1 MLIHDNSGVAM
12 RSKGLKIFSG
22 NSNRPLA
29 EAISSIL
36 EVPLGHARVEKFP
49 DGEIDVKIE
58 EDIRGVDCFFV
69 QSTCPPVND
78 NLVELLLFADAA
90 KRASAER
97 ITLVVP
103 YYGYAR
109 KDRKDEGRVPISA
122 KLVANCIVA
131 AGFDRVLTMDLH
143 AAQIQGFFDIPVD
156 HLYAAPVIHAY
167 FRDVKQR
174 LGIENMTIVAPDVGR
189 SKVARGY
196 AKRLQAGL
204 AIVDKRR
211 VSGEETEVMDMIG
224 KVDDQVC
231 VLIDDM
237 IATGGSIV
245 DAANACMKFGAKEVY
260 TACTHALFCGPAV
273 ERLSKAPITECIVTD
288 TVPVD
293 GKSFDQ
299 LRVLSVAE
307 LLAEAIR
314 RIHFSESV
322 SLLFKG

>member
-1 MLIHDNSGVAM
+1 M
-12 RSKGLKIFSG
+12 RSKGLKIFAG
-22 NSNRPLA
+22 NSNKPLA
-29 EAISSIL
+29 EAICKIL
-36 EVPLGHARVEKFP
+36 EVPLGQARIERFP

-58 EDIRGVDCFFV
+58 EDIRGVDVFFI

-78 NLVELLLFADAA
+78 NIMEMLLFSDAA

-97 ITLVVP
+97 ITAVVP

-122 KLVANCIVA
+122 KTVANCMSASGV
-131 AGFDRVLTMDLH
+131 DRVLTMDLH
-143 AAQIQGFFDIPVD
+143 APQIQGFFDIQVD
-156 HLYAAPVIHAY
+156 HLYAAPVLHAY
-167 FRDVKQR
+167 FRDMKAEKDIQ
-174 LGIENMTIVAPDVGR
+174 NMTIVAPDVGR

-196 AKRLQAGL
+196 AKRLNAGL

-211 VSGEETEVMDMIG
+211 VSGEKTEVLDMIG
-224 KVDDQVC
+224 KVEGQVC
-231 VLIDDM
+231 VIIDDM

-245 DAANACMKFGAKEVY
+245 DAAKACKQFGSEDVY
-260 TACTHALFCGPAV
+260 VACTHALFCGPAI
-273 ERLSKAPITECIVTD
+273 ERLSNAPIKECVVTD

-293 GKSFDQ
+293 GKSFDK
-299 LRVLSVAE
+299 LKLLSVSE
-307 LLAEAIR
+307 LLAEAVR

>member
-1 MLIHDNSGVAM
+1 M

-22 NSNRPLA
+22 NSNRALA
-29 EAISSIL
+29 EAISGIL

-131 AGFDRVLTMDLH
+131 AGYDRVLTMDLH

-156 HLYAAPVIHAY
+156 HLYAAPVINNY
-167 FRDVKQR
+167 FRDLKHR
-174 LGIENMTIVAPDVGR
+174 LEIDNMTIVAPDVGR

-224 KVDDQVC
+224 NVDGQVC

-245 DAANACMKFGAKEVY
+245 DAAKACMKFGAKEVY

-273 ERLSKAPITECIVTD
+273 ERLAQAPITECIVTD

-293 GKSFDQ
+293 GKAFEQ
-299 LRVLSVAE
+299 LKILSVAE

>member
-1 MLIHDNSGVAM
+1 M
-12 RSKGLKIFSG
+12 RTKGLKIFAG
-22 NSNRPLA
+22 NSNRKLA
-29 EAISSIL
+29 EAICAIL
-36 EVPLGHARVEKFP
+36 EIPLGHARIEKFP

-58 EDIRGVDCFFV
+58 EDIRGVDTFFV

-78 NLVELLLFADAA
+78 NLMEALLFADAA
-90 KRASAER
+90 RRASAER
-97 ITLVVP
+97 ITAVVP

-122 KLVANCIVA
+122 KMVANCMVS
-131 AGFDRVLTMDLH
+131 AGCDRVLTMDLH

-156 HLYAAPVIHAY
+156 HLYAAPVINEY
-167 FRDVKQR
+167 FEK
-174 LGIENMTIVAPDVGR
+174 LKESKGIKNMTIVAPDVGR

-196 AKRLQAGL
+196 AKRLNAGL

-224 KVDDQVC
+224 KVDGQVC

-245 DAANACMKFGAKEVY
+245 DAAKACMKFGAKEVY
-260 TACTHALFCGPAV
+260 VACTHALFCGPAV
-273 ERLSKAPITECIVTD
+273 ERLKNAPIKECIVTD
-288 TVPVD
+288 TVPIE
-293 GKSFDQ
+293 GKEFDT
-299 LRVLSVAE
+299 LKVLSVSK
-307 LLAEAIR
+307 LLATAIR
-314 RIHFSESV
+314 NIHFNESV

>member
-1 MLIHDNSGVAM
+1 M
-12 RSKGLKIFSG
+12 RTKGLKIFAG
-22 NSNRPLA
+22 NSNRKLA
-29 EAISSIL
+29 EAICAIL
-36 EVPLGHARVEKFP
+36 EIPLGHARIEKFP

-58 EDIRGVDCFFV
+58 EDIRGVDTFFV

-78 NLVELLLFADAA
+78 NLMEALLFADAA
-90 KRASAER
+90 RRASAER
-97 ITLVVP
+97 ITAVVP

-122 KLVANCIVA
+122 KMVANCMVS
-131 AGFDRVLTMDLH
+131 AGCDRVLTMDLH

-156 HLYAAPVIHAY
+156 HLYAAPVINEY
-167 FRDVKQR
+167 FEKLKADK
-174 LGIENMTIVAPDVGR
+174 GIKNMTIVAPDVGR

-196 AKRLQAGL
+196 AKRLNAGL

-224 KVDDQVC
+224 KVDGQVC

-245 DAANACMKFGAKEVY
+245 DAAKACMKFGAKEVY
-260 TACTHALFCGPAV
+260 VACTHALFCGPAV
-273 ERLSKAPITECIVTD
+273 ERLKNAPIKECIVTD
-288 TVPVD
+288 TVPVE
-293 GKSFDQ
+293 GKEFDT
-299 LRVLSVAE
+299 LKVLSVSK
-307 LLAEAIR
+307 LLATAIR
-314 RIHFSESV
+314 NIHFNESV

>member
-1 MLIHDNSGVAM
+1 M
-12 RSKGLKIFSG
+12 RTKGLKIFAG
-22 NSNRPLA
+22 NSNRKLA
-29 EAISSIL
+29 EAICAIL
-36 EVPLGHARVEKFP
+36 EIPLGHARIEKFP

-58 EDIRGVDCFFV
+58 EDIRGVDTFFV

-78 NLVELLLFADAA
+78 NLMEALLFADAA
-90 KRASAER
+90 RRASAER
-97 ITLVVP
+97 ITAVVP

-122 KLVANCIVA
+122 KMVANCMVS
-131 AGFDRVLTMDLH
+131 AGCDRVLTMDLH

-156 HLYAAPVIHAY
+156 HLYAAPVINEY
-167 FRDVKQR
+167 FEK
-174 LGIENMTIVAPDVGR
+174 LKESKGIKNMTIVAPDVGR

-196 AKRLQAGL
+196 AKRLNAGL

-224 KVDDQVC
+224 KVDGQVC

-245 DAANACMKFGAKEVY
+245 DAAKACMKFGAKEVY
-260 TACTHALFCGPAV
+260 VACTHALFCGPAV
-273 ERLSKAPITECIVTD
+273 ERLKNAPIKECIVTD
-288 TVPVD
+288 TVPVE
-293 GKSFDQ
+293 GKEFDT
-299 LRVLSVAE
+299 LKVLSVSK
-307 LLAEAIR
+307 LLATAIR
-314 RIHFSESV
+314 NIHFNESV

>member
-1 MLIHDNSGVAM
+1 MI
-12 RSKGLKIFSG
+12 RSKGLKLFAG
-22 NSNRPLA
+22 NSNRKLA
-29 EAISSIL
+29 EAICHIL
-36 EVPLGHARVEKFP
+36 EVPLGHGRIEKFP

-58 EDIRGVDCFFV
+58 EDIRGVDTFFI
-69 QSTCPPVND
+69 QSTSPPVND
-78 NLVELLLFADAA
+78 NLMEALLFADAA
-90 KRASAER
+90 RRASAER
-97 ITLVVP
+97 ITAVIP

-122 KLVANCIVA
+122 KMIANCMVS

-156 HLYAAPVIHAY
+156 HLYAAPVINDY
-167 FRDVKQR
+167 FRDLKQR
-174 LGIENMTIVAPDVGR
+174 LDVQNMTIVSPDVGR

-196 AKRLQAGL
+196 AKRLNAGL

-211 VSGEETEVMDMIG
+211 VSGEQTEVMDMIG
-224 KVDDQVC
+224 KVEDQVC

-245 DAANACMKFGAKEVY
+245 DAAKACMKFGAKEVY
-260 TACTHALFCGPAV
+260 VACTHALFCGPAV
-273 ERLSKAPITECIVTD
+273 ERLKNAPIKECIVTD

-293 GKSFDQ
+293 GKEFDQ
-299 LRVLSVAE
+299 LKVLSVAD

>member
-1 MLIHDNSGVAM
+1 M
-12 RSKGLKIFSG
+12 RSKGLKVFAG
-22 NSNRPLA
+22 NSNRKLA
-29 EAISSIL
+29 EAICASL
-36 EVPLGHARVEKFP
+36 ELPMGHARIEKFP

-58 EDIRGVDCFFV
+58 EDIRGVDCFFI

-97 ITLVVP
+97 ITAVVP

-122 KLVANCIVA
+122 KVVANCIMTSGVE
-131 AGFDRVLTMDLH
+131 RVLTMDLH

-156 HLYAAPVIHAY
+156 HLYAAPVIYNY
-167 FRDVKQR
+167 FRDLKAR
-174 LGIENMTIVAPDVGR
+174 MNLENLTVVAPDVGR

-196 AKRLQAGL
+196 AKRLHAGL

-211 VSGEETEVMDMIG
+211 VSGEETEVLDLIG
-224 KVDDQVC
+224 KVEGQAC
-231 VLIDDM
+231 VIIDDM
-237 IATGGSIV
+237 VATGGSIV
-245 DAANACMKFGAKEVY
+245 DAAKACKKFGARDVY
-260 TACTHALFCGPAV
+260 VACTHPVFCGPAV
-273 ERLSKAPITECIVTD
+273 ERIKNAPIKECVVTD
-288 TVPVD
+288 TVPMD
-293 GKSFDQ
+293 GKEFPT
-299 LRVLSVAE
+299 LKVLSVSE

-314 RIHFSESV
+314 RIHFNESV

>member
-1 MLIHDNSGVAM
+1 M
-12 RSKGLKIFSG
+12 RTKGLKIFAG
-22 NSNRPLA
+22 NSNRKLA
-29 EAISSIL
+29 EAICAIL
-36 EVPLGHARVEKFP
+36 EIPLGHARIEKFP

-58 EDIRGVDCFFV
+58 EDIRGVDTFFV

-78 NLVELLLFADAA
+78 NLMEALLFADAA
-90 KRASAER
+90 RRASAER
-97 ITLVVP
+97 ITAVVP

-122 KLVANCIVA
+122 KMVANCMVS
-131 AGFDRVLTMDLH
+131 AGCDRVLTMDLH

-156 HLYAAPVIHAY
+156 HLYAAPVINEY
-167 FRDVKQR
+167 FEKLKADK
-174 LGIENMTIVAPDVGR
+174 GIKNMTIVAPDVGR

-196 AKRLQAGL
+196 AKRLNAGL

-224 KVDDQVC
+224 KVDGQVC

-245 DAANACMKFGAKEVY
+245 DAAKACLKFGAKEVY
-260 TACTHALFCGPAV
+260 VACTHALFCGPAV
-273 ERLSKAPITECIVTD
+273 ERLKNAPIKECIVTD
-288 TVPVD
+288 TVPVE
-293 GKSFDQ
+293 GKEFDT
-299 LRVLSVAE
+299 LKVLSVSK
-307 LLAEAIR
+307 LLATAIR
-314 RIHFSESV
+314 NIHFNESV

>member
-1 MLIHDNSGVAM
+1 M
-12 RSKGLKIFSG
+12 RTKGLKIFAG
-22 NSNRPLA
+22 NSNRKLA

-36 EVPLGHARVEKFP
+36 EVPLGHARMEKFP
-49 DGEIDVKIE
+49 DGEIDVKID

-78 NLVELLLFADAA
+78 NLIELLLFADAA

-97 ITLVVP
+97 ITAVVP

-122 KLVANCIVA
+122 KLVANCIVT
-131 AGFDRVLTMDLH
+131 AGFDRMLTMDLH

-156 HLYAAPVIHAY
+156 HLYAAPIINDY
-167 FRDVKQR
+167 FSNLRDK
-174 LGIENMTIVAPDVGR
+174 LEIKNMTIVAPDVGR

-196 AKRLQAGL
+196 AKRLHAGL

-211 VSGEETEVMDMIG
+211 VSGEETEVLDMIG
-224 KVDDQVC
+224 KVEGQVC

-245 DAANACMKFGAKEVY
+245 DAAKACLKFGAKEVY

-273 ERLSKAPITECIVTD
+273 ERLSKAPIKECVVTD
-288 TVPVD
+288 TVPVE
-293 GKSFDQ
+293 GKEFEQ

-307 LLAEAIR
+307 LLAKAIR
-314 RIHFSESV
+314 NIHFNESV
-322 SLLFKG
+322 SLLFK

>member
-1 MLIHDNSGVAM
+1 M
-12 RSKGLKIFSG
+12 RTKGLKIFAG
-22 NSNRPLA
+22 NSNRKLA
-29 EAISSIL
+29 EAICSIL
-36 EVPLGHARVEKFP
+36 EIPLGHARIEKFP

-58 EDIRGVDCFFV
+58 EDIRGVDTFFV

-78 NLVELLLFADAA
+78 NLMEALLFADAA
-90 KRASAER
+90 RRASAER
-97 ITLVVP
+97 ITAVVP

-122 KLVANCIVA
+122 KMVANCMVS
-131 AGFDRVLTMDLH
+131 AGCDRVLTMDLH

-156 HLYAAPVIHAY
+156 HLYAAPVINEY
-167 FRDVKQR
+167 FEKLKTDK
-174 LGIENMTIVAPDVGR
+174 GIKNMTIVAPDVGR

-196 AKRLQAGL
+196 AKRLNAGL

-224 KVDDQVC
+224 KVDGQVC

-245 DAANACMKFGAKEVY
+245 DAAKACMKFGAKEVY
-260 TACTHALFCGPAV
+260 VACTHALFCGPAV
-273 ERLSKAPITECIVTD
+273 ERLKNAPIKECIVTD
-288 TVPVD
+288 TVPVE
-293 GKSFDQ
+293 GKEFDT
-299 LRVLSVAE
+299 LKVLSVSK
-307 LLAEAIR
+307 LLATAIR
-314 RIHFSESV
+314 NIHFNESV

>member
-1 MLIHDNSGVAM
+1 MI
-12 RSKGLKIFSG
+12 RSKGLKLFAG
-22 NSNRPLA
+22 NSNRKLA
-29 EAISSIL
+29 EAICHIL
-36 EVPLGHARVEKFP
+36 EVPLGHGRIEKFP

-58 EDIRGVDCFFV
+58 EDIRGVDTFFI
-69 QSTCPPVND
+69 QSTSPPVND
-78 NLVELLLFADAA
+78 NLMEALLFADAA
-90 KRASAER
+90 RRASAER
-97 ITLVVP
+97 ITAVIP

-122 KLVANCIVA
+122 KMVANCMVS

-156 HLYAAPVIHAY
+156 HLYAAPVINDY
-167 FRDVKQR
+167 FRDLKQR
-174 LGIENMTIVAPDVGR
+174 LDVQNMTIVSPDVGR

-196 AKRLQAGL
+196 AKRLNAGL

-211 VSGEETEVMDMIG
+211 VSGEQTEVMDMIG
-224 KVDDQVC
+224 KVDGQVC

-245 DAANACMKFGAKEVY
+245 DAAKACMKFGAKDVY
-260 TACTHALFCGPAV
+260 VACTHALFCGPAV
-273 ERLSKAPITECIVTD
+273 ERLKNAPIKECVVTD
-288 TVPVD
+288 TVPLD
-293 GKSFDQ
+293 GKEFDT
-299 LRVLSVAE
+299 LKVLSVAD

>member
-1 MLIHDNSGVAM
+1 M
-12 RSKGLKIFSG
+12 RTKGLKIFAG
-22 NSNRPLA
+22 NSNRKLA
-29 EAISSIL
+29 EAISGIL
-36 EVPLGHARVEKFP
+36 EVPLGHARMEKFP
-49 DGEIDVKIE
+49 DGEIDVKID

-78 NLVELLLFADAA
+78 NLIELLLFADAA

-97 ITLVVP
+97 ITAVVP

-122 KLVANCIVA
+122 KLVANCIVT
-131 AGFDRVLTMDLH
+131 AGFDRMLTMDLH

-156 HLYAAPVIHAY
+156 HLYAAPIINDY
-167 FRDVKQR
+167 FSNLRDK
-174 LGIENMTIVAPDVGR
+174 LEIKNMTIVAPDVGR

-196 AKRLQAGL
+196 AKRLHAGL

-211 VSGEETEVMDMIG
+211 VSGEETEVLDMIG
-224 KVDDQVC
+224 KVEGQVC

-245 DAANACMKFGAKEVY
+245 DAATACLKFGANEVY

-273 ERLSKAPITECIVTD
+273 ERLSKAPIKECVVTD
-288 TVPVD
+288 TVPVE
-293 GKSFDQ
+293 GKEFEQ

-307 LLAEAIR
+307 LLAKAIR
-314 RIHFSESV
+314 NIHFNESV
-322 SLLFKG
+322 SLLFK

>member
-1 MLIHDNSGVAM
+1 M
-12 RSKGLKIFSG
+12 RSKGLKIFAG

-29 EAISSIL
+29 EAIAANL
-36 EVPLGHARVEKFP
+36 EVPLGRARVERFP

-58 EDIRGVDCFFV
+58 EDIRGVDVFFI

-78 NLVELLLFADAA
+78 NIMEMLLFADAA

-97 ITLVVP
+97 ITAVVP

-122 KLVANCIVA
+122 KTVANCMSSSGI
-131 AGFDRVLTMDLH
+131 DRVLTMDLH

-156 HLYAAPVIHAY
+156 HLYAAPVLNSY
-167 FRDVKQR
+167 FRELKAEKDIQ
-174 LGIENMTIVAPDVGR
+174 NMTIVAPDVGR

-196 AKRLQAGL
+196 AKRLNAGL

-211 VSGEETEVMDMIG
+211 VSGEKTEVLDMIG
-224 KVDDQVC
+224 NVEGQVC
-231 VLIDDM
+231 VIIDDM

-245 DAANACMKFGAKEVY
+245 DAANACKKFGSEDVY
-260 TACTHALFCGPAV
+260 VACTHALFCGPAI
-273 ERLSKAPITECIVTD
+273 ERLSNAPIKECIVTD

-293 GKSFDQ
+293 GKSFPN
-299 LRVLSVAE
+299 LKLLSVSD
-307 LLAEAIR
+307 LLAEAVR

>member
-1 MLIHDNSGVAM
+1 M
-12 RSKGLKIFSG
+12 RSKGLKIFAG
-22 NSNRPLA
+22 NSNRKLA
-29 EAISSIL
+29 EAISHIL
-36 EVPLGHARVEKFP
+36 EVPLGHARFEKFP

-97 ITLVVP
+97 ITAVVP

-122 KLVANCIVA
+122 KLVANCMVTS
-131 AGFDRVLTMDLH
+131 GFDRVLTMDLH

-156 HLYAAPVIHAY
+156 HLLAAPVIHNFIREA
-167 FRDVKQR
+167 KQR
-174 LGIENMTIVAPDVGR
+174 LGLDELTIVAPDVGR

-196 AKRLQAGL
+196 AKRLNAGL

-211 VSGEETEVMDMIG
+211 VSGEETEVLDMIG
-224 KVDDQVC
+224 KVENQTC

-245 DAANACMKFGAKEVY
+245 DAAKACLKFGAKDVLV
-260 TACTHALFCGPAV
+260 ACTHPVFCGPAV
-273 ERLSKAPITECIVTD
+273 ERMTKAPIRECVVTD
-288 TVPVD
+288 TIPMD
-293 GKSFDQ
+293 GKHFPS
-299 LRVLSVAE
+299 LRILTVAE

>member
-1 MLIHDNSGVAM
+1 
-12 RSKGLKIFSG
+12 
-22 NSNRPLA
+22 
-29 EAISSIL
+29 
-36 EVPLGHARVEKFP
+36 
-49 DGEIDVKIE
+49 VKID
-58 EDIRGVDCFFV
+58 EDIRGGDCFFV

-78 NLVELLLFADAA
+78 NLIELLLFADAA

-97 ITLVVP
+97 ITAVVP

-122 KLVANCIVA
+122 KLVANCIVT
-131 AGFDRVLTMDLH
+131 AGFDRMLTMDLH

-156 HLYAAPVIHAY
+156 HLYAAPIINDY
-167 FRDVKQR
+167 FSNLRDK
-174 LGIENMTIVAPDVGR
+174 LEIKNMTIVAPDVGR

-196 AKRLQAGL
+196 AKRLHAGL

-211 VSGEETEVMDMIG
+211 VSGEETEVLDMIG
-224 KVDDQVC
+224 KVEGQVC

-245 DAANACMKFGAKEVY
+245 DAATACLKFGAKEVY

-273 ERLSKAPITECIVTD
+273 QRLSDAPIKECVVTD
-288 TVPVD
+288 TVPVE
-293 GKSFDQ
+293 GKEFEQ

-307 LLAEAIR
+307 LLAKAIR
-314 RIHFSESV
+314 NIHFNESV
-322 SLLFKG
+322 SLLFK

>member
-1 MLIHDNSGVAM
+1 
-12 RSKGLKIFSG
+12 
-22 NSNRPLA
+22 
-29 EAISSIL
+29 
-36 EVPLGHARVEKFP
+36 
-49 DGEIDVKIE
+49 
-58 EDIRGVDCFFV
+58 

-78 NLVELLLFADAA
+78 NIMEMLLFADAA
-90 KRASAER
+90 HRASAER
-97 ITLVVP
+97 ITAVVP

-122 KLVANCIVA
+122 KLVANCMVQ

-156 HLYAAPVIHAY
+156 HLYAAPVIYGY
-167 FRDVKQR
+167 FRDIRKR
-174 LGIENMTIVAPDVGR
+174 SGDKNITIVAPDVGR

-196 AKRLQAGL
+196 SKRLSAGL

-211 VSGEETEVMDMIG
+211 VSGEETEVLDMIG
-224 KVDDQVC
+224 KVEGQTC
-231 VLIDDM
+231 VIIDDM

-245 DAANACMKFGAKEVY
+245 DAAKACKKFGANEIYV
-260 TACTHALFCGPAV
+260 ACTHPVFCGPAV
-273 ERLSKAPITECIVTD
+273 DRIKSAPIQECVVTD
-288 TVPVD
+288 TIPME
-293 GKSFDQ
+293 GKEFPT

>member
-1 MLIHDNSGVAM
+1 M
-12 RSKGLKIFSG
+12 RSKGLKIFAG
-22 NSNRPLA
+22 NSNRKLA
-29 EAISSIL
+29 EAISAHL
-36 EVPLGHARVEKFP
+36 EVPLGRARFEKFP
-49 DGEIDVKIE
+49 DGEIDLKVE

-78 NLVELLLFADAA
+78 NLIELLLFGDAA

-97 ITLVVP
+97 ITAVVP

-122 KLVANCIVA
+122 KLVANCIVT

-156 HLYAAPVIHAY
+156 HMYAAPIIHDY
-167 FRDVKQR
+167 FKELKER
-174 LGIENMTIVAPDVGR
+174 LNIDNLTIVAPDVGR

-196 AKRLQAGL
+196 AKRLHAGL

-224 KVDDQVC
+224 KVDGQVC

-245 DAANACMKFGAKEVY
+245 DAANVCLKFGAREVY
-260 TACTHALFCGPAV
+260 TSCTHALLVGPAV
-273 ERLSKAPITECIVTD
+273 ERLRKAPIKECVVTD
-288 TVPVD
+288 TVPVE
-293 GKSFDQ
+293 GKEFDQ

-307 LLAEAIR
+307 KMAEAIR

-322 SLLFKG
+322 SLLFKS

>member
-1 MLIHDNSGVAM
+1 MI
-12 RSKGLKIFSG
+12 RSKGIKIFAG
-22 NSNRPLA
+22 NSNRKLA
-29 EAISSIL
+29 EAICSIL
-36 EVPLGHARVEKFP
+36 EVPLGHARIEKFP

-58 EDIRGVDCFFV
+58 EDIRGVDCFFI

-78 NLVELLLFADAA
+78 NLIEMLLFSDAA
-90 KRASAER
+90 RRASAER
-97 ITLVVP
+97 ITAVVP

-122 KLVANCIVA
+122 KMVANCMVS

-156 HLYAAPVIHAY
+156 HLYAAPVINQY
-167 FRDVKQR
+167 FADLKEKLNVS
-174 LGIENMTIVAPDVGR
+174 NVTIVAPDVGR

-196 AKRLQAGL
+196 AKRLNAGL

-224 KVDDQVC
+224 KVEGQIC
-231 VLIDDM
+231 MLIDDM

-245 DAANACMKFGAKEVY
+245 DAAKACMTFGAKDVY
-260 TACTHALFCGPAV
+260 VACTHALLVGPAV
-273 ERLSKAPITECIVTD
+273 ERLAKAPIKECIVTD
-288 TVPVD
+288 TVPIE
-293 GKSFDQ
+293 GKEFPQ
-299 LRVLSVAE
+299 LRVLTVSD
-307 LLAEAIR
+307 LLAKAIR
-314 RIHFSESV
+314 NIHFNESV

>member
-1 MLIHDNSGVAM
+1 MI
-12 RSKGLKIFSG
+12 RSKGLKLFAG
-22 NSNRPLA
+22 NSNRKLA
-29 EAISSIL
+29 EAICHIL
-36 EVPLGHARVEKFP
+36 EVPLGHGRIEKFP

-58 EDIRGVDCFFV
+58 EDIRGVDTFFI
-69 QSTCPPVND
+69 QSTSPPVND
-78 NLVELLLFADAA
+78 NLMEALLFADAA
-90 KRASAER
+90 RRASAER
-97 ITLVVP
+97 ITAVIP

-122 KLVANCIVA
+122 KMIANCMVS

-156 HLYAAPVIHAY
+156 HLYAAPVINDY
-167 FRDVKQR
+167 FRELKQR
-174 LGIENMTIVAPDVGR
+174 LDVQNMTIVSPDVGR

-196 AKRLQAGL
+196 AKRLSAGL

-211 VSGEETEVMDMIG
+211 VSGEQTEVMDMIG
-224 KVDDQVC
+224 KVEDQVC

-245 DAANACMKFGAKEVY
+245 DAAKACMKFGAKEVY
-260 TACTHALFCGPAV
+260 VACTHALFCGPAV
-273 ERLSKAPITECIVTD
+273 ERLKNAPIKECIVTD

-293 GKSFDQ
+293 GKEFDS
-299 LRVLSVAE
+299 LRVLSVAD

>member
-1 MLIHDNSGVAM
+1 M
-12 RSKGLKIFSG
+12 RTKGLKIFAG
-22 NSNRPLA
+22 NSNRKLA
-29 EAISSIL
+29 EAICSIL
-36 EVPLGHARVEKFP
+36 EIPLGHARIEKFP

-58 EDIRGVDCFFV
+58 EDIRGVDTFFV

-78 NLVELLLFADAA
+78 NLMEALLFADAA
-90 KRASAER
+90 RRASAER
-97 ITLVVP
+97 ITAVVP

-122 KLVANCIVA
+122 KMVANCMVS
-131 AGFDRVLTMDLH
+131 AGCDRVLTMDLH

-156 HLYAAPVIHAY
+156 HLYAAPVINEY
-167 FRDVKQR
+167 FEK
-174 LGIENMTIVAPDVGR
+174 LKESKGIKNMTIVAPDVGR

-196 AKRLQAGL
+196 AKRLNAGL

-224 KVDDQVC
+224 KVDGQVC

-245 DAANACMKFGAKEVY
+245 DAAKACMKFGAKEVY
-260 TACTHALFCGPAV
+260 VACTHALFCGPAV
-273 ERLSKAPITECIVTD
+273 ERLKNAPIKECIVTD
-288 TVPVD
+288 TVPVE
-293 GKSFDQ
+293 GKEFDT
-299 LRVLSVAE
+299 LKVLSVSK
-307 LLAEAIR
+307 LLATAIR
-314 RIHFSESV
+314 NIHFNESV

>member
-1 MLIHDNSGVAM
+1 M
-12 RSKGLKIFSG
+12 RTKGLKIFAG
-22 NSNRPLA
+22 NSNRKLA

-36 EVPLGHARVEKFP
+36 EVPLGHARMEKFP
-49 DGEIDVKIE
+49 DGEIDVKID

-78 NLVELLLFADAA
+78 NLIELLLFADAA

-97 ITLVVP
+97 ITAGVP

-122 KLVANCIVA
+122 KLVANCIVTS
-131 AGFDRVLTMDLH
+131 GFDRMLTMDLH

-156 HLYAAPVIHAY
+156 HLYAAPIINDY
-167 FRDVKQR
+167 FSNLRDK
-174 LGIENMTIVAPDVGR
+174 LEIKNMTIVAPDVGR

-196 AKRLQAGL
+196 AKRLHAGL

-211 VSGEETEVMDMIG
+211 VSGEETEVLDMIG
-224 KVDDQVC
+224 KVEGQVC

-245 DAANACMKFGAKEVY
+245 DAAKACLKFGAKEVY

-273 ERLSKAPITECIVTD
+273 QRLSDAPIKECVVTD
-288 TVPVD
+288 TVAVV
-293 GKSFDQ
+293 GKEFAQ
-299 LRVLSVAE
+299 LSVLGVAE
-307 LLAEAIR
+307 LLAKAIR
-314 RIHFSESV
+314 NIHFNESV
-322 SLLFKG
+322 SLLFK

>member
-1 MLIHDNSGVAM
+1 M
-12 RSKGLKIFSG
+12 RTKGLKIFAG
-22 NSNRPLA
+22 NSNRKLA

-36 EVPLGHARVEKFP
+36 EVPLGHARMEKFP
-49 DGEIDVKIE
+49 DGEIDVKID

-97 ITLVVP
+97 ITAVVP

-122 KLVANCIVA
+122 KLVANCIVTS
-131 AGFDRVLTMDLH
+131 GFDRMLTMDLH

-156 HLYAAPVIHAY
+156 HLYAAPIINDY
-167 FRDVKQR
+167 FSNLRDK
-174 LGIENMTIVAPDVGR
+174 LEIKNMTIVAPDVGR

-196 AKRLQAGL
+196 AKRLHAGL

-211 VSGEETEVMDMIG
+211 VSGEETEVLDMIG
-224 KVDDQVC
+224 KVDGQVC

-245 DAANACMKFGAKEVY
+245 DAAKACLKFGAKEVY

-273 ERLSKAPITECIVTD
+273 ERLSKAPIKECVVTD
-288 TVPVD
+288 TVPVE
-293 GKSFDQ
+293 GKEFEQ

-307 LLAEAIR
+307 LLAKAIR
-314 RIHFSESV
+314 NIHFNESV
-322 SLLFKG
+322 SLLFK

>member
-1 MLIHDNSGVAM
+1 M
-12 RSKGLKIFSG
+12 RSKGLKIFAG
-22 NSNRPLA
+22 NSNRKLA
-29 EAISSIL
+29 EAISAIL
-36 EVPLGHARVEKFP
+36 EVPLGHARFEKFP

-78 NLVELLLFADAA
+78 NLMETLLFADAA

-97 ITLVVP
+97 ITAVMP

-122 KLVANCIVA
+122 KMVANCIVT

-156 HLYAAPVIHAY
+156 HLYAAPIIYNY
-167 FRDVKQR
+167 FRDLKER
-174 LGIENMTIVAPDVGR
+174 LDIRNFTVVAPDVGR

-211 VSGEETEVMDMIG
+211 VSGEDTEVLDMIG
-224 KVDDQVC
+224 KVEGQVC

-245 DAANACMKFGAKEVY
+245 DAAKACLKFGAKEVY
-260 TACTHALFCGPAV
+260 TSCTHALLCGPAV
-273 ERLSKAPITECIVTD
+273 KRLSEAPIKECVVTD
-288 TVPVD
+288 TVPIE
-293 GKSFDQ
+293 GKEFDQ
-299 LRVLSVAE
+299 LKVLSVDE

-322 SLLFKG
+322 SLLFKA